1 MFAKAFRI
9 KSSSQMK
16 GSDKKKFRAE
26 IRKKFP
32 YFTESS
38 VDQDALND
46 LVPNKEDIFVTK
58 IETFAGD
65 YVLLYQKSKSVTLFF
80 ELEKD
85 KIMFP
90 SLWTLWQYPEMMPAM
105 TTSGAVVSRLANGAD
120 LMLPGVIVDEKLG
133 IKARIVP
140 LKPIFNCFIIN

>member
-58 IETFAGD
+58 IETFA
-65 YVLLYQKSKSVTLFF
+65 LNRNK
-80 ELEKD
+80 
-85 KIMFP
+85 
-90 SLWTLWQYPEMMPAM
+90 
-105 TTSGAVVSRLANGAD
+105 NG
-120 LMLPGVIVDEKLG
+120 
-133 IKARIVP
+133 
-140 LKPIFNCFIIN
+140 